1 MKKYRDH
8 YSIRAGRENY
18 PARSVYKLK
27 EMDKRF
33 HLFSPGN
40 KVLDLGAAPGSWT
53 LYAASRVRDQ
63 GRVLAVDRTDADISF
78 PANVTFFCE
87 DVFSR
92 TPGLEAE
99 LAAHT
104 PFDVVL
110 SDMAPNTTGQKITDQ
125 ARSLDLAQEA
135 LALARITLVKGG
147 RFVVKI
153 FMGPDVQDFVQSMRP
168 LFEKV
173 KTFKPKSSRPESKEM
188 FYLGFGFRGQAD

>member
-8 YSIRAGRENY
+8 YSIKAGQENY

-33 HLFSPGN
+33 SLFFPGQ

-53 LYAASRVRDQ
+53 LYAAGRVREQ
-63 GRVLAVDRTDADISF
+63 GRVLAVDRMPAEISF
-78 PANVTFFCE
+78 PANVTFLCE

-92 TPGLEAE
+92 TPDFEAE
-99 LAAHT
+99 LAALT

-110 SDMAPNTTGQKITDQ
+110 SDMAPNTTGNKITDQ
-125 ARSLDLAQEA
+125 ARSLNLAEEA
-135 LALARITLVKGG
+135 LALARTTLVKGG
-147 RFVVKI
+147 RFVAKI
-153 FMGPDVQDFVQSMRP
+153 FMGPDVQAFVQSMRP

-188 FYLGFGFRGQAD
+188 FYLGLGFKGLAD